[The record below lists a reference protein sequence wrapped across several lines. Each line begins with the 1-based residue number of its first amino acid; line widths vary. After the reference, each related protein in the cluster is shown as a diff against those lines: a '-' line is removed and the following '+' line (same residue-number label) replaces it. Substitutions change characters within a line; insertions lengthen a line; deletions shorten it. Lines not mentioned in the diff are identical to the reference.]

1 MLREA
6 TRPLPDEAPGG
17 FADVTR
23 VSSSSWHHAV
33 MGCNRVFFFFPIF
46 PIFSTDA
53 PTTPLHRAGK
63 YRIDK
68 SAGPGITKT
77 VFLKSSKVD
86 RSGKKQK
93 KMSEKVIEI
102 KESDT

>member
-1 MLREA
+1 MEA
-6 TRPLPDEAPGG
+6 SRNRPVGLNFRGENR
-17 FADVTR
+17 VTR

-33 MGCNRVFFFFPIF
+33 MGCNGGFFFFPIF

-68 SAGPGITKT
+68 SAGPGAAPDG
-77 VFLKSSKVD
+77 L
-86 RSGKKQK
+86 
-93 KMSEKVIEI
+93 
-102 KESDT
+102 